1 MSSSIIEDFPVT
13 TILALVGLMIGLLAP
28 SPFHDFI
35 VNFSFENV
43 TQDPAGT
50 LTGYVI
56 GMPIAMIGEVFVKLI
71 TSLMF
76 GLIAGVIGLFVDII
90 KNSECFTEL

>member
-1 MSSSIIEDFPVT
+1 MNNLIQQNPWTFG
-13 TILALVGLMIGLLAP
+13 LALFGIFLGLLTP

-50 LTGYVI
+50 LTGYAI
-56 GMPIAMIGEVFVKLI
+56 GMPIAIVGEVFVKLI
-71 TSLMF
+71 TGLMF
-76 GLIAGVIGLFVDII
+76 GLIAGIVGLFLDII
-90 KNSECFTEL
+90 KNNGSSTGL

>member
-1 MSSSIIEDFPVT
+1 MKNIIEDFPVT
-13 TILALVGLMIGLLAP
+13 IILALVGIAIGLLVP

-35 VNFSFENV
+35 VNFSFENAA
-43 TQDPAGT
+43 QDPAGT

-71 TSLMF
+71 T
-76 GLIAGVIGLFVDII
+76 GLIFSLVGMIIGIIIDIN
-90 KNSECFTEL
+90 KNSGGYGL